1 MDLRGVSA
9 GLTDIGKVRRINED
23 AFLALPKRGLWA
35 VADGMGGHEAGEVA
49 SRSIV
54 GELEQ
59 VESFPTLEAFVED
72 VKRRLWAVNLRLQQ
86 MVAASGF
93 RSIIGSTVIVLLA
106 QGDRAA
112 CLWAGDSRIYRLR
125 GGALERLTRDHS
137 EVEELIAS
145 GRLNPED
152 SESHPSANVIT
163 RAIGAMVPGQTVED
177 RFVDLRAGDRFLV
190 CSDGLYRYVEP
201 DEMRQLMGRG
211 EVGQVC
217 RAMFERAHSRQ
228 CADNLTL
235 VMVEFRAE

>member
-86 MVAASGF
+86 MVAASGSC
-93 RSIIGSTVIVLLA
+93 SIILKTAVDG
-106 QGDRAA
+106 R
-112 CLWAGDSRIYRLR
+112 R
-125 GGALERLTRDHS
+125 G
-137 EVEELIAS
+137 V
-145 GRLNPED
+145 
-152 SESHPSANVIT
+152 
-163 RAIGAMVPGQTVED
+163 
-177 RFVDLRAGDRFLV
+177 V
-190 CSDGLYRYVEP
+190 CD
-201 DEMRQLMGRG
+201 
-211 EVGQVC
+211 
-217 RAMFERAHSRQ
+217 
-228 CADNLTL
+228 
-235 VMVEFRAE
+235 